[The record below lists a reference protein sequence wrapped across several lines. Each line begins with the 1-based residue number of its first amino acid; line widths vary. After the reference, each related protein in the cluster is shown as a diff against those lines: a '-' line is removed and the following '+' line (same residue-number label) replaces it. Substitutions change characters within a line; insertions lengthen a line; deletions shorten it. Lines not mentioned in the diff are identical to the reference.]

1 MNILTEYLRGLF
13 QELEPIEFYR
23 FIFRDGELQQKEIY
37 EKGKYNGIVVEVT
50 KEKRFNGEEKILRH
64 TITDDLDK
72 IKEITERDNF
82 CLMSPISYI
91 GKARKSENAR
101 CLYAL
106 AIDLDGIII
115 KEDGDPAGLKTLFH
129 QIENLKRIPMPT
141 VVVSSGTGIHLYYIF
156 EEPIML
162 FKNVIKQLQ
171 KYKKELTR
179 IVWQGYITNLEDNV
193 QYESLFQGFR
203 MVGTITKKGE
213 RARAF
218 LTGKKI
224 NMDYLNSFVRDE
236 FKVIEFSYKSK
247 LSLAKAKEKF
257 PEWYEKRIVKKEPK
271 GTWTTNRA
279 VYDWWKRR
287 IIEEVK
293 TGHRYYCLMM
303 LAVYAR
309 KAGIE
314 HEELEN
320 DAFKLMELFDMLPA
334 SADNP
339 FNEKDVIDALQAYE
353 DRYITYPINS
363 ISYLTDI
370 HIEKNKRNYRKQKD
384 HIVLMNTMK
393 GLKKQLGEEIKEG
406 RPKGSYTKEETVK
419 RYREANPNAR
429 KSDCIKET
437 GISKMTVYK
446 WWNS

>member
-1 MNILTEYLRGLF
+1 MNLLTEYLLHHYD
-13 QELEPIEFYR
+13 EVEP
-23 FIFRDGELQQKEIY
+23 
-37 EKGKYNGIVVEVT
+37 
-50 KEKRFNGEEKILRH
+50 
-64 TITDDLDK
+64 
-72 IKEITERDNF
+72 
-82 CLMSPISYI
+82 
-91 GKARKSENAR
+91 
-101 CLYAL
+101 
-106 AIDLDGIII
+106 IDLDGVVI
-115 KEDGDPAGLKTLFH
+115 KNGDDPFGLRTLIH
-129 QIENLKRIPMPT
+129 QVENINRIPMPT
-141 VVVSSGTGIHLYYIF
+141 AVVSSGTGLHLYYIF
-156 EEPIML
+156 EEPVML

-218 LTGKKI
+218 LTGEKI

-236 FKVIEFSYKSK
+236 FKVVEFSYKSK
-247 LSLAKAKEKF
+247 ISLEKAKEKF
-257 PEWYEKRIVKKEPK
+257 PKWYEKRIIKKEPK

-287 IIEEVK
+287 IVEEAK
-293 TGHRYYCLMM
+293 MGHRYYCLMM

-314 HEELEN
+314 QEELEK
-320 DAFKLMELFDMLPA
+320 DAFTLMELFDRLLA
-334 SADNP
+334 SIDNP

-370 HIEKNKRNYRKQKD
+370 HIEKNKRNNRLQAEHLKLTRFVRDEINNNKQRRK
-384 HIVLMNTMK
+384 T
-393 GLKKQLGEEIKEG
+393 
-406 RPKGSYTKEETVK
+406 
-419 RYREANPNAR
+419 
-429 KSDCIKET
+429 
-437 GISKMTVYK
+437 
-446 WWNS
+446 